1 MLFIQELEKF
11 KDTDFEEIDNLKN
24 ENMNLKF
31 LVKSYEER
39 NLTIT
44 ELEKKIRSQQ
54 TKFESEI
61 KDIKS
66 VYKEKIMH
74 LKRKIKKIEERNELV
89 QKGHRIVT
97 EDNKD
102 INDRVNIMNNNRPII
117 KLLLSRIQK

>member
-1 MLFIQELEKF
+1 
-11 KDTDFEEIDNLKN
+11 
-24 ENMNLKF
+24 MNLKF